1 MKVRTLHLRHPKEVT
16 MASAHIDQSAV
27 PSTHHQFQSL
37 RNQLQHRGALPFLK
51 LLCPRLVAAIA
62 RRCNHRWRNRIY
74 TPWITLSL
82 FLSQV
87 LSDDQSCADAV
98 TRFQKFRADQG
109 LDPVAPETGSYC
121 EARHRLPEE
130 LTWELVRQTGQAIHQ
145 KAEASWLF
153 HGRPVKITDG
163 STVSMPDTKANQA
176 AYPQQKAQAPGLGF
190 PIARIVV
197 IFSLAVGTVL
207 EAALGPYQGKETSEL
222 ALLRQVMAQF
232 RPGDIALVDR
242 FLGSYWSIAAWQ
254 RQGVDVVARLHQSR
268 KADFRRGRRLGPDDH
283 IVRWPKPKQIPEWMS
298 RAEYEAMPPELTLR
312 ETRIRVREK
321 SKRVR
326 SLVIVTTL
334 LDAKTYPA
342 EEIRG
347 LFRQRWHAELDLRS
361 LKPVMQMAVLH
372 GKSPEMVRKEVAMH
386 LLAYNLIRGLM
397 AEAARTKEL
406 KPRHISFRGAQQ
418 TTRAFEQSHLYDPRR
433 IEADLPRLIH
443 LISRRRV
450 GNRPDRYEPRA
461 IKRRPKPHRLLRV
474 PRGEARRRIARG
486 IIIGDKV

>member
-1 MKVRTLHLRHPKEVT
+1 
-16 MASAHIDQSAV
+16 MASAHIDRSTV
-27 PSTHHQFQSL
+27 PSTHHEFHSL
-37 RNQLQHRGALPFLK
+37 RNQLLNRPGLPFLM
-51 LLCPRLVAAIA
+51 LLSPQLVAAIA

-74 TPWITLSL
+74 TPWITLSI

-87 LSDDQSCADAV
+87 LSDDPTCADAV
-98 TRFQKFRADQG
+98 ARFQKFRADQG
-109 LDPVAPETGSYC
+109 LDPVAPATNSYC

-130 LTWELVRQTGQAIHQ
+130 LTGELVRQTGRAIDQ
-145 KAEASWLF
+145 TAEDSWLF

-176 AYPQQKAQAPGLGF
+176 AYPQPKSQAAGLGF

-222 ALLRQVMAQF
+222 ALLRQIMAQF
-232 RPGDIALVDR
+232 QPGDIALVDR
-242 FLGSYWSIAAWQ
+242 FLGSYWAIAAWQ
-254 RQGVDVVARLHQSR
+254 RQGVDVVARLHHGR

-283 IVRWPKPKQIPEWMS
+283 IVTWPKPKEIPAWMS
-298 RAEYEAMPPELTLR
+298 RAEYEAMPGELTLR
-312 ETRIRVREK
+312 ETRIRVRDR

-326 SLVIVTTL
+326 NLVIVTTL

-361 LKPVMQMAVLH
+361 LKSVMQMEVLR
-372 GKSPEMVRKEVAMH
+372 GQSPEMVRKEVAMH

-397 AEAARTKEL
+397 AEAARAKEL
-406 KPRHISFRGAQQ
+406 KPRQISFRGAQQ

-443 LISRRRV
+443 LISQRRV

-461 IKRRPKPHRLLRV
+461 IKRRPKPQRLLLV
-474 PRGEARRRIARG
+474 PRAEARRRIARG
-486 IIIGDKV
+486 IIIGDKM

>member
-1 MKVRTLHLRHPKEVT
+1 
-16 MASAHIDQSAV
+16 MASAPIDRSTV
-27 PSTHHQFQSL
+27 PTNQHSFHSY
-37 RNQLQHRGALPFLK
+37 RNQLQHRPGLPFLK
-51 LLCPRLVAAIA
+51 LLAPWLVAALA
-62 RRCNHRWRNRIY
+62 LRCHHRWRNRIY

-98 TRFQKFRADQG
+98 ARFQKFRADEG

-121 EARHRLPEE
+121 EARNRLPEE
-130 LTWELVRQTGQAIHQ
+130 LVWELVRQTGQTIHQ
-145 KAEASWLF
+145 KAEGSWLF
-153 HGRPVKITDG
+153 HGRSVKITDG
-163 STVSMPDTKANQA
+163 STVSMPDTPANQA
-176 AYPQQKAQAPGLGF
+176 AYPQQKAQKPGLGF
-190 PIARIVV
+190 PIARILA

-207 EAALGPYQGKETSEL
+207 EAAVSPYQGKETSEL
-222 ALLRQVMAQF
+222 ALLRQVMGQF
-232 RPGDIALVDR
+232 QPGDIALVDR

-268 KADFRRGRRLGPDDH
+268 KADFRRGRRLGPEDH
-283 IVRWPKPKQIPEWMS
+283 IVWWPKPEQVPAWMS
-298 RAEYEAMPPELTLR
+298 RAEYEAMPAALTLR
-312 ETRIRVREK
+312 QTRIRVRDK
-321 SKRVR
+321 SQRVR
-326 SLVIVTTL
+326 SLVVVTTL

-361 LKPVMQMAVLH
+361 LKSAMKMDVLR
-372 GKSPEMVRKEVAMH
+372 GLSPAMVRKEVAMH
-386 LLAYNLIRGLM
+386 LVAYNLIRGLM
-397 AEAARTKEL
+397 AEAGRAKAL
-406 KPRHISFRGAQQ
+406 QPRQISFRGAQQ

-450 GNRPDRYEPRA
+450 GNRPGRSEPRA

-474 PRGEARRRIARG
+474 PRAEARRRIARG
-486 IIIGDKV
+486 IIIGDKM